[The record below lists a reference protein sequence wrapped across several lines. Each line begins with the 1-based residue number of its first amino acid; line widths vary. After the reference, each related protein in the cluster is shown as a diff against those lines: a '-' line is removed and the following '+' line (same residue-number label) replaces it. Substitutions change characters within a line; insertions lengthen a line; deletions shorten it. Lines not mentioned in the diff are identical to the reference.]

1 MGDINDIL
9 KSEPHE
15 TVVERLIGNIDV
27 ERADGTLER
36 NVPMYRKELLDDMDD
51 IESVYEREYVAIKE
65 GDIDEEIFLGDSVG
79 NNVTIKERTF

>member
-9 KSEPHE
+9 KSVPGEA
-15 TVVERLIGNIDV
+15 VVERLIGNIDV
-27 ERADGTLER
+27 ERADGTVEHDL
-36 NVPMYRKELLDDMDD
+36 PMYRKEILEDMDD
-51 IESVYEREYVAIKE
+51 IESVCEREYYAMKE

>member
-27 ERADGTLER
+27 ERADGTLEH
-36 NVPMYRKELLDDMDD
+36 NIPMYRKEILLNMDD
-51 IESVYEREYVAIKE
+51 IESVCGREYYAIKE
-65 GDIDEEIFLGDSVG
+65 GDVDEEIMLGDDMG
-79 NNVTIKERTF
+79 NNITIKERNM